1 MQAGGVLSYRTLF
14 RTPSAGDVA
23 SPPFGG
29 GVIAQVR
36 RSAHHQQVTWHPLL
50 SGEGS

>member
-1 MQAGGVLSYRTLF
+1 MQAGGVLFYRTLF

-23 SPPFGG
+23 SPPFGEG
-29 GVIAQVR
+29 LIVQVR
-36 RSAHHQQVTWHPLL
+36 RSVRHQQAAWHPLL